1 MTIDG
6 LIKHINSLNEH
17 LLAYQNGNDLTVKLD
32 KEVIINLGVDELDQ
46 NDYDWYPERIH
57 LGPYTTYRLF
67 NFIKGYIDTPINS
80 RGVILNNYYV
90 LKNHRYLVRVTRFY
104 GRYEFHFIDTWGPT
118 DNDTDDMFIY
128 RVSGNGLQFIKD
140 SGLISKNDT
149 LITKD
154 EATVRMEIEKYRNIR
169 LFKEE
174 SK

>member
-1 MTIDG
+1 MTIKE
-6 LIKHINSLNEH
+6 LIKHINSLNDH
-17 LLAYQNGNDLTVKLD
+17 LLAYQNDDDFTVELNG
-32 KEVIINLGVDELDQ
+32 EVIINLSVRELDQ

-67 NFIKGYIDTPINS
+67 NLIKKYIDTPINS

-90 LKNHRYLVRVTRFY
+90 LKNHRYLVRVTRSY
-104 GRYEFHFIDTWGPT
+104 GRYEFHFTDTWGPT
-118 DNDTDDMFIY
+118 GNDTDNMLTY
-128 RVSGNGLQFIKD
+128 RVSGTALQSIKD

-149 LITKD
+149 LIITD
-154 EATVRMEIEKYRNIR
+154 EATVRMEIEKYRNTR